1 MSNQRGLDVKTLP
14 QIHGCVIGENQ
25 QYYQLDGQRVFD
37 RPLQLSERL
46 HKSASIAQ
54 FACGSSK
61 DSKEVESSMSTP
73 CAMARAYMAQ
83 IACGSSKGVERA
95 MSAPC
100 AMAKTVWP

>member
-1 MSNQRGLDVKTLP
+1 
-14 QIHGCVIGENQ
+14 VIGENQ
-25 QYYQLDGQRVFD
+25 QYYQLDGQQVFD

-61 DSKEVESSMSTP
+61 EVERSMSTP

-95 MSAPC
+95 MSAQDWSVLETTNPC
-100 AMAKTVWP
+100 GPSIRWSMWRSRHYQG